1 MENKTLVI
9 MAAGFGTRFGG
20 LKQLYSI
27 SDKGYSILDY
37 SIFDAIYTG
46 FNKIIFIV
54 RESIL
59 QDFKYKY
66 CGTLPEHVEVEFVIQ
81 SVKTVPTKFKPIT
94 NRTKPWGTGHVL
106 LILKNHINENFALI
120 NADDLYGRHAFKLV
134 FDALFGSKSNDGYF
148 VGYRLNKTLSENGAV
163 SRGECFVDSGDNLK
177 NITERHQIE
186 QIENSKA
193 VRLDDDSDKLIEISM
208 STVVSMNF
216 WGFTPSIF
224 KDLES
229 QFSVFL
235 EKNANREKVEF
246 YIAMIV
252 EYAIKT
258 NSMNFKKLST
268 DTKWYGITYR
278 PDIIQVKNHIT
289 NLIDND
295 EYPERLW

>member
-120 NADDLYGRHAFKLV
+120 NADDLY
-134 FDALFGSKSNDGYF
+134 
-148 VGYRLNKTLSENGAV
+148 
-163 SRGECFVDSGDNLK
+163 
-177 NITERHQIE
+177 
-186 QIENSKA
+186 
-193 VRLDDDSDKLIEISM
+193 
-208 STVVSMNF
+208 
-216 WGFTPSIF
+216 
-224 KDLES
+224 
-229 QFSVFL
+229 
-235 EKNANREKVEF
+235 
-246 YIAMIV
+246 
-252 EYAIKT
+252 
-258 NSMNFKKLST
+258 
-268 DTKWYGITYR
+268 
-278 PDIIQVKNHIT
+278 
-289 NLIDND
+289 
-295 EYPERLW
+295 